1 MTEPAASGTVR
12 VLIVEDHSMV
22 AEGLARVLG
31 AEDDFEVV
39 ATAASVAEGL
49 RRARDVHPDVAVVD
63 QCLPDGHGTELAE
76 RLRGENAATAVLIVS
91 ALAEETIVGEAVDAG
106 CSGLVSK
113 GRGSVDLVRAVRAVA
128 AGETFLSA
136 DALRAL
142 TLRKTQSRPP
152 ADLTPREIE
161 VLQCLA
167 YGLTNQAIG
176 QRLYL
181 SPNTVGNHLQRAMAK
196 LEAHSKLE
204 ALVNGVRLGI
214 VSLPGPEGTR
224 AP

>member
-1 MTEPAASGTVR
+1 MSEQDGTASVR

-22 AEGLARVLG
+22 AEGLARVLA
-31 AEDDFEVV
+31 AEDGLEVV
-39 ATAASVAEGL
+39 AMATTLADGL
-49 RRARDVHPDVAVVD
+49 RRACDVRPDVAVVD
-63 QCLPDGHGTELAE
+63 QCLPDGHGTELAQL
-76 RLRGENAATAVLIVS
+76 LRDKSPDTAVLIVS
-91 ALAEETIVGEAVDAG
+91 ALAEETVVGEAVDAG

-113 GRGSVDLVRAVRAVA
+113 GRGPVDLVRAVRAVA

-142 TLRKTQSRPP
+142 TIRKTQPP
-152 ADLTPREIE
+152 PLTDLTPREIE

-167 YGLTNQAIG
+167 DGLTNQAIG

-196 LEAHSKLE
+196 LGAHSKLE
-204 ALVNGVRLGI
+204 ALVTGVRLGI
-214 VSLPGPEGTR
+214 IDLRRGDEARST
-224 AP
+224 